1 MHQAL
6 RWEWN
11 RAAAGPALTQY
22 WDLALRSS
30 ARVSTGRLAPLGDGT
45 RDNTGRPTRSCTG
58 QTLSSTRNG
67 RDALWPPLALG
78 PGASEHWVHYWRRAR
93 YNQPWARSLTAARR
107 ALGDNWEMHPGAA
120 LEWNQ
125 PPLASTGTT
134 WELH

>member
-1 MHQAL
+1 MHWGHRWLAL
-6 RWEWN
+6 ARRQWHWVHYSATSSHNQRGARLLEKRQGSTLGDAPGAALGVEPGCRW
-11 RAAAGPALTQY
+11 ASTGTQH

-78 PGASEHWVHYWRRAR
+78 PAR
-93 YNQPWARSLTAARR
+93 Q
-107 ALGDNWEMHPGAA
+107 
-120 LEWNQ
+120 
-125 PPLASTGTT
+125 
-134 WELH
+134 